1 MCSYGGFM
9 ILKYMLTNHV
19 VGLLQLRGRWAC
31 IATHTHSFIHT
42 CHQKCG
48 LWINIAFLISK
59 FTFHNTKNTHTHAHA
74 RTHWMEEKRDSDR
87 RDYLCCLSSTCSS
100 PIFDDCVWRVEEY
113 TRKTRIVFKDFNVKI
128 KFKKKW
134 CSKILIYILFDE
146 PWLFPISLPN
156 WSCFRHWSAG
166 SRLYIG
172 DGKIARY
179 IRLLGCTTEY

>member
-19 VGLLQLRGRWAC
+19 VGLLQLRGRWAY

-48 LWINIAFLISK
+48 LWINIAYPNFEVHFAQYEK
-59 FTFHNTKNTHTHAHA
+59 YTYTRA
-74 RTHWMEEKRDSDR
+74 RTHTLKGGKTWFWQKR
-87 RDYLCCLSSTCSS
+87 LPVLSSTCSS

-128 KFKKKW
+128 KLKKKW
-134 CSKILIYILFDE
+134 CSRILIYILFDE

-156 WSCFRHWSAG
+156 WSRFRHWSAG